1 MSNLKCKECGMEFN
15 SNLEECPNCGCP
27 ASECSVVNKGVNS
40 SPQKKQQVNLPKAKS
55 TDPFEIVCYVLAGI
69 CAVLFF
75 FTSTTRS
82 GYVNFDG
89 SFTALQYEIA
99 AFAWL
104 ITGRITA
111 VINK

>member
-1 MSNLKCKECGMEFN
+1 MNNLKCTECGMEFN

-40 SPQKKQQVNLPKAKS
+40 SPKNKQQVNLPEAKPQR
-55 TDPFEIVCYVLAGI
+55 PFEIVCYVLAGI
-69 CAVLFF
+69 CAVPFF
-75 FTSTTRS
+75 FT
-82 GYVNFDG
+82 

-111 VINK
+111 VVNK